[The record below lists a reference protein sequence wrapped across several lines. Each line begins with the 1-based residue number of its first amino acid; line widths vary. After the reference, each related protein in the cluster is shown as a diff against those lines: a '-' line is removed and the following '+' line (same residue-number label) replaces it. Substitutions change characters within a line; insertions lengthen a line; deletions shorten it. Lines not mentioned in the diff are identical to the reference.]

1 VHESPSPDLDD
12 IEYQK
17 LEEFRY
23 QIRRFLAFSENAA
36 RASGMEPQQHMAL
49 LVIKGAPPGELP
61 TVRRLADR
69 LLLKHHSAVGLV
81 DRLQTLGF
89 VKREASPHDARQVLV
104 RLTSHGEST
113 LHRLSLTHR
122 RELDE
127 TGPELAA
134 ALQALSQNLHST
146 SK

>member
-1 VHESPSPDLDD
+1 MSESPPPELDE

-36 RASGMEPQQHMAL
+36 RESGLEPQQHMAL
-49 LVIKGAPPGELP
+49 LVIRGTPKGEPA
-61 TVRRLADR
+61 TVGRLAER

-89 VKREASPHDARQVLV
+89 VRRQPSPQDARQVLV
-104 RLTSHGEST
+104 QLTPHGERM
-113 LHRLSLTHR
+113 LHRLSVTHR

-127 TGPELAA
+127 AGPELAA
-134 ALQALSQNLHST
+134 ALRAISRNPHYT